1 MDAGVS
7 HMLGQWRAL
16 KVSNQ
21 GQEKDSSWFISPI
34 GDGIGKLSRLYV
46 VGRVTAR
53 VMQWHRPKELAHMIW
68 RQITYKGL
76 RKLHARS

>member
-1 MDAGVS
+1 MQPGLGGNNQTMDAGVS

-46 VGRVTAR
+46 VGRVS
-53 VMQWHRPKELAHMIW
+53 L
-68 RQITYKGL
+68 
-76 RKLHARS
+76 S